1 MWIIDKP
8 IVNLITVLEV
18 IKCQVFWCFKNTFF
32 LNNCTLTIHVRSLVD
47 WWQNLNHTQT
57 KTFSTCYCHA
67 NFYHTSTKQNTF
79 LIFIVSKVGDSTD
92 FRVLLVIMIYI
103 QIEKVE
109 KFVLYQPLLAKWAA
123 WKLTKSCLFGTPLNF
138 ALDLFSINMY
148 PCLFWY
154 PITFLEA

>member
-1 MWIIDKP
+1 MWIINKP
-8 IVNLITVLEV
+8 IVNLVTVLQD

-79 LIFIVSKVGDSTD
+79 LIFIVSKAGDSTD
-92 FRVLLVIMIYI
+92 FWVLLVILIYI
-103 QIEKVE
+103 QIEKRALNWNMMRQMELVKTIKGYKE
-109 KFVLYQPLLAKWAA
+109 KVKQYKVHWYGSFKSLLLY
-123 WKLTKSCLFGTPLNF
+123 
-138 ALDLFSINMY
+138 
-148 PCLFWY
+148 
-154 PITFLEA
+154 

>member
-1 MWIIDKP
+1 MLLVLMVKIFFQFIIYILVVLRKHFNWLIRIWFRVKYFAVMWIINKP
-8 IVNLITVLEV
+8 IVNLITVLQV
-18 IKCQVFWCFKNTFF
+18 IKCQVSRCFKNTFF

-92 FRVLLVIMIYI
+92 FWVLLVIMIYI
-103 QIEKVE
+103 QIEKR
-109 KFVLYQPLLAKWAA
+109 L
-123 WKLTKSCLFGTPLNF
+123 
-138 ALDLFSINMY
+138 
-148 PCLFWY
+148 
-154 PITFLEA
+154 